1 MSSKV
6 EKIENNTAT
15 LEIEVSSEQF
25 EKGVNRA
32 YKKNAGRFNIP
43 GFRKGRAPRFIIERH
58 YGEGIFY
65 EDAINEVCPK
75 AYEDAVEKHS
85 LQPVDRPEIDI
96 VQIEKGKPFIFKAV
110 VTVKPEVTLGE
121 YDGIEVENKE
131 YPVTDEDVEKEL
143 DNMRESGAR
152 MVTVEDRAA
161 KKDDMVIIDYKG
173 FVDGEQF
180 EGGSA
185 ENQSLVL
192 GSGHFI
198 EGFEDQLIGAKAGD
212 SVTVKVK
219 FPEDYQAEHLAGKDA
234 EFQVEVR
241 EIKEKELPD
250 LDDEFA
256 KDVSE
261 LDTLEEL
268 KKDIREKLEEKA
280 QQRAKNELEN
290 EVIKKAAEL
299 TEVDIPDVMIEKQID
314 TMIRDFEIQLMY
326 QGLKL
331 DDYLKHMGNSKD
343 DLRNNLRKDAKEKV
357 KTQLMLEKISEAE
370 GITETEEELDHEIE
384 KLAKQYKQEDED
396 KFKKSLGED
405 ELNYI
410 KESIIIRKTAE
421 LLVEKASIK

>member
-121 YDGIEVENKE
+121 YDGIEVEKKE